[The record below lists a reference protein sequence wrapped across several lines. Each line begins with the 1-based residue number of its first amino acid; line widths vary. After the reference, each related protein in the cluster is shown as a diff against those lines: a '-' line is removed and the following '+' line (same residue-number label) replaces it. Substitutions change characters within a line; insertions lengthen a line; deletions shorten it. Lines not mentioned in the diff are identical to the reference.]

1 MARRRLTKVAR
12 RGMGN
17 GKWAMEGNC
26 DLQVK
31 TVTCHSSGGTPLGK
45 PLRFVVARQRPR
57 TDIAHN
63 LACDYAAQVWSK
75 FIFSFTEVAKSGSSI
90 TNRKWI
96 FT

>member
-1 MARRRLTKVAR
+1 MARRRLTKVAS

-31 TVTCHSSGGTPLGK
+31 TATRHSGGGTPLGK
-45 PLRFVVARQRPR
+45 PPRFVVARQRPR
-57 TDIAHN
+57 TGIAHN

-75 FIFSFTEVAKSGSSI
+75 FIFSFTEVAKTRHLAALGL
-90 TNRKWI
+90 
-96 FT
+96 